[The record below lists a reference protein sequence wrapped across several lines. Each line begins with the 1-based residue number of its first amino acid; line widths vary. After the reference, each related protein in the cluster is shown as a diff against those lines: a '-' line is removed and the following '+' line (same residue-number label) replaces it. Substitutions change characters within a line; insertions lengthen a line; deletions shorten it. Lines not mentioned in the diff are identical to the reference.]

1 VVDLDVAYIP
11 TPKSIVHQMLSLA
24 QIRRGETVY
33 DLGAGDGRI
42 LVEAARKFGAKVV
55 GIEIDP
61 ERVSRIRER
70 VKSTGIEAHVIQ
82 ADFMDVDV
90 SPADAVIIY
99 LSESVNSKL
108 APKLKQE
115 LKEGA
120 RIVSLDYELPGFT
133 PEKVRMGRSGGLERK
148 LFLYKVSKPTT

>member
-24 QIRRGETVY
+24 QIRRGETIY

-42 LVEAARKFGAKVV
+42 LIEAARKFGAKVV

-61 ERVSRIRER
+61 ERVSRIQER
-70 VKSTGIEAHVIQ
+70 VKSTGIEAQVIQ

-99 LSESVNSKL
+99 LSDSVNSKL

-133 PEKVRMGRSGGLERK
+133 PEKVAIGSSGGLERK

>member
-1 VVDLDVAYIP
+1 
-11 TPKSIVHQMLSLA
+11 MLSLA
-24 QIRRGETVY
+24 RIRRGETIY

-42 LVEAARKFGAKVV
+42 LVEAARRFGAKVV

-133 PEKVRMGRSGGLERK
+133 PEKVGMVRSSGLERK

>member
-1 VVDLDVAYIP
+1 MVDLDVAYIP

-24 QIRRGETVY
+24 QIRRGETIY

-70 VKSTGIEAHVIQ
+70 VKSTGIEAQVIQ
-82 ADFMDVDV
+82 ADFMGVDV

-99 LSESVNSKL
+99 LSDSVNSKL

-133 PEKVRMGRSGGLERK
+133 PEKVAMGRSGSLERK
-148 LFLYKVSKPTT
+148 LFLYKIPKPTT

>member
-1 VVDLDVAYIP
+1 
-11 TPKSIVHQMLSLA
+11 MLSLA
-24 QIRRGETVY
+24 QIRRGETIY

-42 LVEAARKFGAKVV
+42 LIEAARKFGAKVV

-61 ERVSRIRER
+61 ERVSRIQER
-70 VKSTGIEAHVIQ
+70 VKSTGIEAQVIQ

-99 LSESVNSKL
+99 LSDSVNSKL

-133 PEKVRMGRSGGLERK
+133 PEKVAIGSSGGLERK

>member
-1 VVDLDVAYIP
+1 MVDLDVAYIP

-24 QIRRGETVY
+24 QIRRGETIY

-42 LVEAARKFGAKVV
+42 LIEAARKFGAKVV

-61 ERVSRIRER
+61 ERVSRIQER
-70 VKSTGIEAHVIQ
+70 VKSTGIEAQVIQ

-99 LSESVNSKL
+99 LSDSVNSKL

-133 PEKVRMGRSGGLERK
+133 PEKVAIGSSGGLERK